1 MLEYSVNTFM
11 IAIIWHQCYKTFF
24 SVIYTIASVKIL
36 VKFADRGVNYAEKS
50 FKTLTL
56 VANIIK
62 LFTSVIYEF
71 SYSAR
76 TFVPGKL
83 FKPGLTNI
91 LAY

>member
-11 IAIIWHQCYKTFF
+11 IAIIWRQCYKTFV
-24 SVIYTIASVKIL
+24 SVIYTPGTIASVKIL

-71 SYSAR
+71 SY
-76 TFVPGKL
+76 
-83 FKPGLTNI
+83 
-91 LAY
+91 